1 MSRSRMRK
9 LALLGGAV
17 GWGLSYPACGAPLT
31 IEDVLNTVSI
41 DGVDISPD
49 GTEVAVSV
57 QRPPSD
63 TEVAGRAPYEIDP
76 SRNDVWIVARN
87 GESRRNLTMGVAKG
101 AGYWCVQW
109 SPDGRRLAMLSTE
122 PEHGEARGGDA
133 VRLYVWKR
141 TDARPKRLSQR
152 AVMTQTRYGSPINAL
167 DLRVGNADPK
177 VCRRH
182 EENSPYLWLDDRH
195 MLAVL
200 MPPGQQSA
208 LFVQYGR
215 SAQNA
220 AKVAEALRGGRET
233 TVDVADTE
241 RASLADRVRDYSA
254 ELVVIDVETKR
265 SKLLATVP
273 AFPFRGMLSLS
284 MSPDRRHLAVL
295 APVGAIS
302 PSLLGPAPL
311 QINDAQVQKR
321 LGFISLSEGGS
332 VSWIDPPR
340 LGKYPLDLLDW
351 SPDGARLMF
360 RGRMAA
366 SDRHARTFAVSPS
379 TKMVEALAPEVV
391 SDVLDVGQVPR
402 NPSAEWQDGDSVL
415 IHGRVEKAADPAPA
429 WWQVVAG
436 KVLQRV
442 EKSAVADVPAA
453 LPSNAEILA
462 EDRQGVIWQRR
473 TDRGLSL
480 WGSLRTGQMAHEL
493 MALNSH
499 LAKVDWGAVKAID
512 YTGQQG
518 KALKGLVIFP
528 PQYDAKKPYPLLVWV
543 YPGTSIRDEFGYWAD
558 KYSAGIYNL
567 QLYAANGFV
576 VLVPSMPLPTEN
588 EGDRLYRAMPDGV
601 IPAID
606 RLAELKVIDP
616 QRIGVFGQSW
626 GGYAVYSLV
635 SQVNR
640 FKAAV
645 AIAGITDYISM
656 HGSFDPTAAGW
667 PGAAQDKSDN
677 AIIAETN
684 HRLHDGPFD
693 RPRTYSANSPI
704 TYVGRVE
711 TPLLMAHGSL
721 DTRAGIEQAET
732 FFTELDRQGKRARLL
747 RYQGEDHAIALS
759 PANVRNLFFEMIEWF
774 RRYL

>member
-1 MSRSRMRK
+1 M
-9 LALLGGAV
+9 LGGLI
-17 GWGLSYPACGAPLT
+17 GWGLPHPAHGSPLT
-31 IEDVLNTVSI
+31 IEDVLSTVSI

-49 GTEVAVSV
+49 GAEVAVSV
-57 QRPPSD
+57 QRPPTE

-76 SRNDVWIVARN
+76 SRNDVWIVSRN
-87 GESRRNLTMGVAKG
+87 GESRKNLTMGAAKA

-109 SPDGRRLAMLSTE
+109 SPDGMRLAMLSTE
-122 PEHGEARGGDA
+122 PEHGEAHGGDA

-141 TDARPKRLSQR
+141 TETRPKRLSQR
-152 AVMTQTRYGSPINAL
+152 AIMTQTRYGSPINAL
-167 DLRVGNADPK
+167 DLRVGNTDPQ
-177 VCRRH
+177 VCRRY

-195 MLAVL
+195 ILAVL
-200 MPPGQQSA
+200 MPKGQQSA
-208 LFVQYGR
+208 LFAQYGR

-220 AKVAEALRGGRET
+220 VKVAETLRRGREA

-241 RASLADRVRDYSA
+241 RATLADRVRDYSA
-254 ELVVIDVETKR
+254 EIVVIDAETKR

-284 MSPDRRHLAVL
+284 ISPDRRHLAVL
-295 APVGAIS
+295 APIGAIA
-302 PSLLGPAPL
+302 PSLLGPAHP
-311 QINDAQVQKR
+311 QTSDTQVQKR
-321 LGFISLSEGGS
+321 LGFISLSETS
-332 VSWIDPPR
+332 PVSWIDPPR

-351 SPDGARLMF
+351 SPDSARLVF
-360 RGRMAA
+360 RARTAA
-366 SDRHARTFAVSPS
+366 IDRHARTFAVSPS
-379 TKMVEALAPEVV
+379 TKLVEALAPEVV
-391 SDVLDVGQVPR
+391 SDVSDVGRVPR
-402 NPSAEWQDGDSVL
+402 SPAAWQDGDSVL
-415 IHGRVEKAADPAPA
+415 VHGRLAEATDSAPSWWRVATGKAP
-429 WWQVVAG
+429 
-436 KVLQRV
+436 QRV
-442 EKSAVADVPAA
+442 EKSVVADLPAA
-453 LPSNAEILA
+453 LPPDAEILA

-473 TDRGLSL
+473 TERGLSL
-480 WGSLRTGQMAHEL
+480 WGSLRTGQMVHEL
-493 MALNSH
+493 MAFNAH

-512 YTGQQG
+512 YKGLGGQ
-518 KALKGLVIFP
+518 ALKGLVIFP
-528 PQYDAKKPYPLLVWV
+528 PQYDAKKRYPLLVWV

-576 VLVPSMPLPTEN
+576 VLVPSMPLPPEN
-588 EGDRLYRAMPDGV
+588 QGDRLYGSMPEGV

-616 QRIGVFGQSW
+616 ERVGVFGQSW

-645 AIAGITDYISM
+645 AIAGITDYTSM

-667 PGAAQDKSDN
+667 PGAAQDKSEN
-677 AIIAETN
+677 ALIAETN

-693 RPRTYSANSPI
+693 SPGKYAANSPI
-704 TYVGRVE
+704 TYVRRVG

-721 DTRAGIEQAET
+721 DTRAGIEQAEK

-759 PANVRNLFFEMIEWF
+759 PANIRNLFAEMVEWF